1 MIKSPPSAS
10 VHVWNDAALLSKAMR
25 YVEEMLRYSHDDWQ
39 FAFWSSLALELIAR
53 ASLAKISPALL
64 ADSNEWT
71 QLYFALGHTP
81 TTQKFVPKSIG
92 IGEVLTRLQAIN
104 PKFEK
109 ELRDFCSIH
118 TGMRNA
124 ELHSAE
130 LPFDDLKAT
139 TWLWKFYRSC
149 EVLLASLN
157 LELSNLFGPDEAAFA
172 KQQIAAAT
180 DEAAKAVLGTIKS
193 FKEVWQAKPERER
206 KKLAEKA
213 QALASPQT
221 GHVVSCP
228 ACSCDALLYG
238 NPIAAPKKS
247 LKEDLVVET
256 QTKAPSHF
264 HCFACGLK
272 INGLSQLSAAG
283 LGNPFKTTTTFNA
296 AEYFYPPDDGGY
308 EDDNNQP
315 VGT

>member
-1 MIKSPPSAS
+1 MSKSTTSAS
-10 VHVWNDAALLSKAMR
+10 AHVWNDAALLSKARR
-25 YVEEMLRYSHDDWQ
+25 YVEEMQRYSHDDWQ

-64 ADSNEWT
+64 ADANEWT

-81 TTQKFVPKSIG
+81 TAQKFVPKSIG

-149 EVLLASLN
+149 EVLLASLSLDLDN
-157 LELSNLFGPDEAAFA
+157 LLGAEEAAFA
-172 KQQIAAAT
+172 KHQIDAAT
-180 DEAAKAVLGTIKS
+180 DEAAKAVLGTIS
-193 FKEVWQAKPERER
+193 FKEVWEAKREPER

-213 QALASPQT
+213 QALALRQI

-228 ACSCDALLYG
+228 ACTSDALLYG

-256 QTKAPSHF
+256 QTKVPSQF

-272 INGLSQLSAAG
+272 IKGLSQLSAAG
-283 LGNPFKTTTTFNA
+283 LGNPFKTTTTYNA

-308 EDDNNQP
+308 EDDNNEP